1 MREFGSLKEGHA
13 GEMLRGREM
22 TLDFYTRIYSTGW
35 IWLVKDNNFT
45 NWTVFTTQAQGIGM
59 YCKCMIISQ
68 QGTHH
73 IHPAHSLPSSTS
85 RLFQASSWIF
95 PSVEGAQCKT

>member
-59 YCKCMIISQ
+59 YCKCMIICTARYSPH
-68 QGTHH
+68 TSC
-73 IHPAHSLPSSTS
+73 PFSS
-85 RLFQASSWIF
+85 I
-95 PSVEGAQCKT
+95 